1 MSYIK
6 SRKKIV
12 SSAIVSSLSF
22 ASAHAI
28 AQENVVQLETIHQE
42 VQAEPVPGLK
52 VDQSANSKFV
62 APLLDTPKSVVVI
75 PQQLIEDTQVTTL
88 ADALRTVPG
97 ITLGAGEGGNPNG
110 DRPFIRGYNSES
122 SMYVDG
128 VRNSTSQNREMF
140 AIEQVEVTKGSAS
153 AMGGAGTTGGSVNM
167 ISKVAKKGDALEGSV
182 AGGTDIYARITLD
195 ANKDFGNGMAARV
208 AVMGHQNEKA
218 GQHDGAEYKRAG
230 IAPSFSFGLDSA
242 TRGTFSY
249 YYLRTDDIP
258 DSGIP
263 YNNPFA
269 ATNANVALNGNGKP
283 IDVKAGQYYGWKDRD
298 FQKQENQIGTLKLE
312 HDLNDNLTL
321 SNTAV
326 FNRSKNDYLWTN
338 PDDSRGNF
346 ILNGNV
352 WARANSRIAD
362 TDTFTDLLALTGK
375 FDTGA
380 IQHSFNLGAE
390 YSDQDTERTQ
400 YIINGLNATGSSF
413 AACGTPANVA
423 LGWCT
428 SVDNPDRGAWTGTIS
443 KDGADHYDIETK
455 SKSIYLLDSI
465 ELHPQWI
472 LDLGVRWDD
481 YKTQQTLTYG
491 RFNNAVTGANNTP
504 ITAIPGDQLTL
515 ENEEDFFNY
524 QAGLVFKPKENGSI
538 YISYATSSNP
548 VGIDGGDGSESI
560 SAAIENLKAEKV
572 RTMELGTKW
581 DLLEDELNLTAAI
594 FRTEKT
600 NTRSTDSDGTTRNI
614 GETRVDGIEL
624 GINGN
629 VTEKW
634 AISAGYTY
642 LDSKLID
649 GGFENIGTTADPI
662 YVPSSNNGNRVQN
675 VAENSATLWTTY
687 QVMPQLTLGAGAV
700 AMDKV
705 YGNAANTKF
714 VPGYVR
720 YDAMARYQ
728 VNPNVDLQLNINNL
742 SDTRY
747 FTKVYSSHYATE
759 AEGISGVLGLHF
771 KY

>member
-140 AIEQVEVTKGSAS
+140 AVEQVEVTKGSAS
-153 AMGGAGTTGGSVNM
+153 AMSGAGTTGGSINM

-182 AGGTDIYARITLD
+182 AGGTDMYARITLD
-195 ANKDFGNGMAARV
+195 ANKDFGNGMAARI

-230 IAPSFSFGLDSA
+230 IAPSFSFGLDNA
-242 TRGTFSY
+242 TRGTLSY
-249 YYLRTDDIP
+249 YYLKTDDIP
-258 DSGIP
+258 DSGVP

-269 ATNANVALNGNGKP
+269 ATNANAALNGNGKP
-283 IDVKAGQYYGWKDRD
+283 IDAKAGQYYGWKDRD
-298 FQKQENQIGTLKLE
+298 FQKQENQIGTFKLE

-352 WARANSRIAD
+352 WARANSRIAN

-428 SVDNPDRGAWTGTIS
+428 SVDNPDRGAWTGTLNT
-443 KDGADHYDIETK
+443 DGADRYDIETK

-472 LDLGVRWDD
+472 LDLGIRWDD

-504 ITAIPGDQLTL
+504 ITAVPGDQLTL

-524 QAGLVFKPKENGSI
+524 QAGVVFKPRENGSI

-600 NTRSTDSDGTTRNI
+600 NTRATDADGTTRNI

-629 VTEKW
+629 ITEKW

-642 LDSKLID
+642 LDSELID
-649 GGFENIGTTADPI
+649 GGFENIGTTAEPV
-662 YVPSSNNGNRVQN
+662 YVPSTNNGNRVQN

-700 AMDKV
+700 AMDKI

-728 VNPNVDLQLNINNL
+728 VNPTVDLQLNINNL

-747 FTKVYSSHYATE
+747 FTKAYSSHYATE